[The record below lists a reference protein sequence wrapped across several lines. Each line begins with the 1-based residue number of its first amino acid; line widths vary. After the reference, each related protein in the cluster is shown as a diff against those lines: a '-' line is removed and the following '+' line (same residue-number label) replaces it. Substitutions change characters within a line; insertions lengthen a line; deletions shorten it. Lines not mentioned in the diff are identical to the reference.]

1 MSPLRLILCCPCELS
16 GCRIRETRALTVGV
30 EVALC
35 SPWGLLDTDVTLRR
49 SRLLQSSVM
58 LVLWQSQRQGPGLLQ
73 RSAGGGE
80 H

>member
-1 MSPLRLILCCPCELS
+1 M
-16 GCRIRETRALTVGV
+16 GV

-49 SRLLQSSVM
+49 SRLLQASVM